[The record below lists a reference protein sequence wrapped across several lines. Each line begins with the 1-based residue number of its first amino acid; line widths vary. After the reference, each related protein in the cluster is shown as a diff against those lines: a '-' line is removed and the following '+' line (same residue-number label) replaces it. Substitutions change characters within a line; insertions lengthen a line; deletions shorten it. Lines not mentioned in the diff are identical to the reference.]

1 MSLNSF
7 QEEDD
12 IYSKDLVSIHTKV
25 AKEAKARVE
34 TEEEVRKVVM
44 VNGRRASVRRRKRL
58 RKVAEEDRQKERSTA
73 GDDIEKNKG
82 IILTKALRRKK
93 VFVDS
98 SPNKELPMAEIKSK
112 ENDLNKNA
120 TARTE

>member
-12 IYSKDLVSIHTKV
+12 IYAKDVVSIHSKV
-25 AKEAKARVE
+25 AKEAKARA
-34 TEEEVRKVVM
+34 EEQEVRKVVM
-44 VNGRRASVRRRKRL
+44 VKGRRASVRRRKRL
-58 RKVAEEDRQKERSTA
+58 RKVAKEDKQKEGSRA
-73 GDDIEKNKG
+73 DDDIEKNKG

-93 VFVDS
+93 VVVDS

-112 ENDLNKNA
+112 ENDFNKNA

>member
-1 MSLNSF
+1 MSSNSF

-12 IYSKDLVSIHTKV
+12 IYAKDVVSIHTKV
-25 AKEAKARVE
+25 AKEAKARA
-34 TEEEVRKVVM
+34 EEQEVRKVVM
-44 VNGRRASVRRRKRL
+44 VNGRRKRL
-58 RKVAEEDRQKERSTA
+58 RKVAKEDKQKEGSRA
-73 GDDIEKNKG
+73 DDDIEKNKG

>member
-1 MSLNSF
+1 M
-7 QEEDD
+7 
-12 IYSKDLVSIHTKV
+12 
-25 AKEAKARVE
+25 
-34 TEEEVRKVVM
+34 
-44 VNGRRASVRRRKRL
+44 RRRKRL
-58 RKVAEEDRQKERSTA
+58 RKVAEEDKQKESRA
-73 GDDIEKNKG
+73 EDDIEKNKG